1 MKLYPRHFFSLLEEF
16 ILLILFLT
24 PLSFLLAQG
33 QGILFGFTNIDLP
46 TYTKVD
52 YTLEFNFDLNSV
64 SSSPLILEVSTSSSF
79 SSLVSTTTL
88 AIKRLT
94 ATTSTHT
101 FFNYFTVSIGS
112 CNLTSSVCTIS
123 FEYRNDQLQ
132 TLYLNIKLQ
141 DYTLLTLEINPVS
154 GGVKLAS
161 IESFAVSPQYIW
173 DRQAQNVITPN
184 YLRFKF
190 YVTSSLTSTYSD
202 KDFYYKF
209 QIGNEYYAT
218 TVRINLDSEKKEMT
232 AIYDFS
238 SSSVF
243 NRMIDNKTKA
253 EVYIYSS
260 SSLDSSYLLAS
271 SSIDIIATSA
281 PRGTVSPGNNFVLY
295 IQQAQG
301 QGGNIK
307 LVPNKC
313 VFITTITENNQ
324 TFSLTLK
331 DIKNDYIVV
340 PCINASMNRGGI
352 YPTNVS
358 NVGYSPSNSFI
369 TVSPSSTPNSITLN
383 FSTSSIP
390 TTGTLKFYFFSNEK
404 KKNLTDGSDYCQNP
418 DFWMSEF
425 NYFCVEAKVNK
436 EVQTIPS
443 LNQPSSYRILQR
455 QQNTLN
461 QDEQQISIPQQIES
475 ENSERGNIFSNIIN
489 TIRNFISNL
498 LGF

>member
-1 MKLYPRHFFSLLEEF
+1 MKLYPRHSFSLLEEF
-16 ILLILFLT
+16 LLLILFLV

-33 QGILFGFTNIDLP
+33 QGVLFGFTNIDLP

-112 CNLTSSVCTIS
+112 CNLASSVCTIS
-123 FEYRNDQLQ
+123 FEYRYNQLQ

-141 DYTLLTLEINPVS
+141 DYTLLTLEINPVT

-184 YLRFKF
+184 YLSFEF

-209 QIGNEYYAT
+209 QIGNEYHTT
-218 TVRINLDSEKKEMT
+218 TVSIDQDSEKKEMT
-232 AIYDFS
+232 AIYNFS

-243 NRMIDNKTKA
+243 NNMINNKTKA

-281 PRGTVSPGNNFVLY
+281 PRGNNFVLY
-295 IQQAQG
+295 IQQTEG
-301 QGGNIK
+301 QGSNTK
-307 LVPNKC
+307 LVTNKC
-313 VFITTITENNQ
+313 VFITTITEDNQ

-340 PCINASMNRGGI
+340 PCINASINRGGV
-352 YPTNVS
+352 YPTNVL
-358 NVGYSPSNSFI
+358 NVNYSPSNSFI
-369 TVSPSSTPNSITLN
+369 TVSPSFTPNSITLN
-383 FSTSSIP
+383 FSTSVIP

-404 KKNLTDGSDYCQNP
+404 NKNLTDEQDYCQDP
-418 DFWMSEF
+418 DHWMSEF

-436 EVQTIPS
+436 EVQTIQS
-443 LNQPSSYRILQR
+443 LNQPSSYIILQR

-461 QDEQQISIPQQIES
+461 QGEQQVNVFQQIES
-475 ENSERGNIFSNIIN
+475 ENSKRRNIFSNIIN

-498 LGF
+498 FGF